1 MKKIILASAIV
12 VLAATSGQAFARSA
26 VSTERQAAAAD
37 QRAYIDQRPYDA
49 LDAFDQEMV
58 PQMTDADAHRY
69 HGGPKSN
76 D

>member
-1 MKKIILASAIV
+1 MKRIILATAIV
-12 VLAATSGQAFARSA
+12 ALTAVSGQAFARSLA
-26 VSTERQAAAAD
+26 ATPRQEATAAD
-37 QRAYIDQRPYDA
+37 QRAYDA
-49 LDAFDQEMV
+49 FNAFDQEMA

>member
-1 MKKIILASAIV
+1 MKRIILATAIAA
-12 VLAATSGQAFARSA
+12 LAATSGQAFARSGA
-26 VSTERQAAAAD
+26 AMPRQEAAAD

-49 LDAFDQEMV
+49 LSAFDQEMA

-69 HGGPKSN
+69 HGGPKTN